1 MKKIVFFLFWLVQVS
16 WAQTPIAKFEFNGNL
31 DSSNGA
37 NTLITNSGY
46 SGTVS
51 YTNDRFGQA
60 NSACV
65 LPTNVTAN
73 LSTVLTNLP
82 QGNSNRTVSVW
93 VKNINYPNNAL
104 INVFQYGNNTV
115 NQSYRLGHQGISF
128 DRLFVS
134 DGVNTYASDNNK
146 AAIYPGGWYHY
157 VVIHDN
163 STLKIYVNGLLVLSQ
178 SNVTLGT
185 SGNTFV

>member
-1 MKKIVFFLFWLVQVS
+1 MKKIVLFLILLVQVS
-16 WAQTPIAKFEFNGNL
+16 WAQTPIVKFEFNGNL

-115 NQSYRLGHQGISF
+115 NQSTTILGLT
-128 DRLFVS
+128 RLFYYDIYTKATGIYTPMALRITTNETS
-134 DGVNTYASDNNK
+134 IGSRIPAASICLVK
-146 AAIYPGGWYHY
+146 ILY
-157 VVIHDN
+157 VGQNLRCFNPKLYNDD
-163 STLKIYVNGLLVLSQ
+163 
-178 SNVTLGT
+178 
-185 SGNTFV
+185 